1 MVDESQKNRK
11 ILFIAAELLAKAVRG
26 CFDKLIKDIQC
37 DDHAPS
43 LFAKRALSL
52 DEYDQ
57 IKATVGGKI
66 KV

>member
-1 MVDESQKNRK
+1 MNDNK
-11 ILFIAAELLAKAVRG
+11 IKKTLYIVAELLAKVVRG
-26 CFDKLIKDIQC
+26 CFDKLIKDIHC

-57 IKATVGGKI
+57 VKAAVGGKI
-66 KV
+66 KVYI